1 MTSDITTPS
10 TNPSNPSPGT
20 FTSPADGFLLSETDK
35 QTLLDIA
42 RESIHSAVLGGK
54 KFKVTPDEYSDMLK
68 ATFGAFVTLHN
79 KGKLR
84 GCLGRMTGDLP
95 LYKMIQ
101 EMAISASLYDYR
113 FTPIGPDELSK
124 IEIEI
129 SVLSPMTRIDD
140 ITEIEL
146 GKHGI
151 YIQKGVDSGVFLP
164 QVATE
169 TGWSREDF
177 LGHCSRDKAGLGWTG
192 WKGADVYI
200 FTATI
205 FQHCQK

>member
-1 MTSDITTPS
+1 MISDITTPS
-10 TNPSNPSPGT
+10 ANSSI
-20 FTSPADGFLLSETDK
+20 LLSEKDK

-42 RESIHSAVLGGK
+42 RESMHSAVLGGK
-54 KFKVTPDEYSDMLK
+54 KFKLSPDEYSDTLK
-68 ATFGAFVTLHN
+68 SKYGAFVTLRN

-84 GCLGRMTGDLP
+84 GCLGRMTGDIP

-113 FTPIGPDELSK
+113 FTPVGPDELSN
-124 IEIEI
+124 IDIEI

-151 YIQKGVDSGVFLP
+151 YIQKGIDSGVFLP

-177 LGHCSRDKAGLGWTG
+177 LGHCSRDKAGLGWSG
-192 WKGADVYI
+192 WKDADVYI

-205 FQHCQK
+205 FTSDSAS

>member
-1 MTSDITTPS
+1 MISDITTPS
-10 TNPSNPSPGT
+10 TDSSNP
-20 FTSPADGFLLSETDK
+20 LSETDK

-54 KFKVTPDEYSDMLK
+54 KFKVTPDEYSDILK
-68 ATFGAFVTLHN
+68 TTCGAFVTLHN

-124 IEIEI
+124 IDIEI

-151 YIQKGVDSGVFLP
+151 FIQKGVDSGVFLP

-192 WKGADVYI
+192 WKSADVYI

-205 FQHCQK
+205 LTSGD

>member
-1 MTSDITTPS
+1 MISDITTS
-10 TNPSNPSPGT
+10 SIDSSNS
-20 FTSPADGFLLSETDK
+20 LSETDK
-35 QTLLDIA
+35 HTLLDIA
-42 RESIHSAVLGGK
+42 RESMRSAVLGGK
-54 KFKVTPDEYSDMLK
+54 KFKVTPEEYSDMLK
-68 ATFGAFVTLHN
+68 TTSGAFVTLHN

-113 FTPIGPDELSK
+113 FTPVGPDELSK
-124 IEIEI
+124 IDIEI

-140 ITEIEL
+140 ISEIEL

-169 TGWSREDF
+169 TGWSSEDF

-192 WKGADVYI
+192 WKDADVYI

-205 FQHCQK
+205 FTA

>member
-1 MTSDITTPS
+1 MMPDITT
-10 TNPSNPSPGT
+10 SPT
-20 FTSPADGFLLSETDK
+20 DGFLLSETDK
-35 QTLLDIA
+35 QILLNIA

-68 ATFGAFVTLHN
+68 ATYGAFVTLHN

-113 FTPIGPDELSK
+113 FTPVGPDELSK
-124 IEIEI
+124 IDIEI

-140 ITEIEL
+140 ISEIEL

-169 TGWSREDF
+169 TGWNREDF

-192 WKGADVYI
+192 WKSADVYI

-205 FQHCQK
+205 FTG